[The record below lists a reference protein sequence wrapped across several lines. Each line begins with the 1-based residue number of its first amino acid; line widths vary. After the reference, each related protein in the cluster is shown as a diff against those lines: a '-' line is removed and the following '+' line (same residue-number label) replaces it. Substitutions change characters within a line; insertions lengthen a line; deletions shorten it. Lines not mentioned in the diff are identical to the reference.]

1 MDEEDISEA
10 GIAPK
15 IVTARAEFSGIGKKA
30 PAPTKRGDWM
40 GSLDD
45 VVVSSSNTIGA
56 KLLRIM
62 GWKDG
67 QGVGQ
72 RIDSR
77 MLSRLKAKERVRA
90 AETGRVPVVWS
101 SAIMFPRLM
110 LNDTQLM
117 TRVLSRTTVTAM
129 MKPGLRLV
137 THSPLETSRSRSLR
151 PRTTCMD

>member
-1 MDEEDISEA
+1 MSSRAAKAAASTKEDSGSGGAHRQRPEYYMDEEDISEA

-15 IVTARAEFSGIGKKA
+15 IVTARAEFSDLGKKA

-45 VVVSSSNTIGA
+45 VVVSSSSNTIGA

-77 MLSRLKAKERVRA
+77 TLAHLRAKERVRA
-90 AETGRVPVVWS
+90 AETGRVP
-101 SAIMFPRLM
+101 
-110 LNDTQLM
+110 
-117 TRVLSRTTVTAM
+117 
-129 MKPGLRLV
+129 LV
-137 THSPLETSRSRSLR
+137 GKLL
-151 PRTTCMD
+151 